1 MAVDFKELKR
11 EDCRTVARRLG
22 LELNRQDKARCF
34 LHAGD
39 KNPSLQ
45 VYADGWKCFGCGEH
59 GDAVD
64 LISKYLS
71 ISNVEAVEWMKK
83 EFNIQEPPRKQDYG
97 QAEREHIYPGG
108 QMKKVMYRRADGSK
122 YACWLHMEG
131 GTWQKGR
138 GTAPHSLYIAGELA
152 GAVFI
157 CEGEK
162 DAETLHKLGY
172 NAASGAD
179 GAGHGKWRPEYTEQL
194 KGLPVC
200 IFQDNDKI
208 GKDYAQE
215 TAVALHG
222 AGSSVKVLDLAR
234 VWPEIP
240 EHGDVSDML
249 LQFGEEKACAMI
261 AQLISTTPQWE
272 PPPPEVDPL
281 FSLFKSLEDFPEEE
295 AKWLIPGWIP
305 AGQISVIAADGGIG
319 KTTLWCHLIAAL
331 SNGITCILDPPG
343 YNREPM
349 KIMFLTTE
357 DSVRKKLRKKLRLAG
372 ANMKNIIT
380 PDFVGDRSGM
390 LHKLKF
396 GCEEL
401 ERVLRHFRPALC
413 VFDPIQGFTPP
424 HVNMGSRN
432 EMRDCTAQLITIGE
446 DINTTALIVC
456 HTNKRK
462 GASGRDRIADSA
474 DIWDIARSVLMA
486 GFTEEQGIRYLSNKK
501 NNYAQLQETIL
512 FSIDSNEQIHK
523 EGTSWRRDREYVMGA
538 EQARSSPVREDC
550 KAFII
555 KTLHEAGGAMSTADL
570 DKLATAAGYS
580 FTAVKRAKQDL
591 KKGGSVKYFHTG
603 GNAARVW
610 HIQALVEPENGGF
623 EELPDDTETPFDNA
637 LPSDL
642 SKVV

>member
-1 MAVDFKELKR
+1 MSIDFNELKR
-11 EDCRTVARRLG
+11 EDCRIVARRLG
-22 LELNRQDKARCF
+22 LELNRQDKVRCF

-45 VYADGWKCFGCGEH
+45 VYANGWKCFGCGEH

-64 LISKYLS
+64 LISKYLGTS
-71 ISNVEAVEWMKK
+71 TVEAVDWMKK

-108 QMKKVMYRRADGSK
+108 QVKKVMYRRTDGSK
-122 YACWLHMEG
+122 YGIWFHLENGAWK
-131 GTWQKGR
+131 KGR
-138 GTAPHSLYIAGELA
+138 GNAPHSLYIAGQLT
-152 GAVFI
+152 GAVFVV
-157 CEGEK
+157 EGEK
-162 DAETLHKLGY
+162 DCDTLHKLGY
-172 NAASGAD
+172 DAVSGED
-179 GAGHGKWRPEYTEQL
+179 GAGPGKWRPEYTEQL
-194 KGLPVC
+194 KGLSVV
-200 IFQDNDKI
+200 IFQDNDQT

-215 TAVALHG
+215 TAAAIHGVAP
-222 AGSSVKVLDLAR
+222 SVQVLDLTQ
-234 VWPEIP
+234 VWTNMPEK
-240 EHGDVSDML
+240 GDISDL
-249 LQFGEEKACAMI
+249 VAKFGAEKSCDMI
-261 AQLISTTPQWE
+261 AKLISTTPQWE
-272 PPPPEVDPL
+272 PPPSEADPL
-281 FSLFKSLEDFPEEE
+281 LSLFKSLEDFPEED

-319 KTTLWCHLIAAL
+319 KTTLWCHIIAAL
-331 SNGITCILDPPG
+331 SNGTTCILDPPG
-343 YNREPM
+343 YTREPM

-396 GCEEL
+396 GSEEL
-401 ERVLRHFRPALC
+401 ERVLRYFRPALC

-424 HVNMGSRN
+424 RVNMGSRN

-462 GASGRDRIADSA
+462 GACGRDRIADSA

-486 GFTEEQGIRYLSNKK
+486 GFTEDQGVRYLSNEK
-501 NNYAQLQETIL
+501 NNYAQLQETVL
-512 FSIDSNEQIHK
+512 FSIDSDEQIHK

-538 EQARSSPVREDC
+538 EQAKSSPMREDC
-550 KAFII
+550 KAFIM
-555 KTLHEAGGAMSTADL
+555 KTLHETGGAMPTADL
-570 DKLATAAGYS
+570 DELITAAGYS
-580 FTAVKRAKQDL
+580 FSSLKRAKADL
-591 KKGGSVKYFHTG
+591 KREGNVRYFHTG
-603 GNAARVW
+603 SNDRRVW
-610 HIQALVEPENGGF
+610 HIQALTDLTSNF
-623 EELPDDTETPFDNA
+623 EELREDIPTPFDSA
-637 LPSDL
+637 PPSDI

>member
-1 MAVDFKELKR
+1 MSIDFNELKR
-11 EDCRTVARRLG
+11 EDCRIVARRLG
-22 LELNRQDKARCF
+22 LELNRQDKVRCF

-45 VYADGWKCFGCGEH
+45 VYANGWKCFGCGEH

-64 LISKYLS
+64 LISKYLGTS
-71 ISNVEAVEWMKK
+71 TVEAVDWMKK

-108 QMKKVMYRRADGSK
+108 QVKKVMYRRTDGSK
-122 YACWLHMEG
+122 YGIWFHLENGAWK
-131 GTWQKGR
+131 KGR
-138 GTAPHSLYIAGELA
+138 GNAPHSLYIAGQLT
-152 GAVFI
+152 GAVFVV
-157 CEGEK
+157 EGEK
-162 DAETLHKLGY
+162 DCDTLHKLGY
-172 NAASGAD
+172 DAVSGED
-179 GAGHGKWRPEYTEQL
+179 GAGPGKWRPEYTEQL
-194 KGLPVC
+194 KGLSVV
-200 IFQDNDKI
+200 IFQDNDQT

-215 TAVALHG
+215 TAAAIHGVAP
-222 AGSSVKVLDLAR
+222 SVQVLDLTQ
-234 VWPEIP
+234 VWTNMPEK
-240 EHGDVSDML
+240 GDISDL
-249 LQFGEEKACAMI
+249 VAKFGAEKSCDMI
-261 AQLISTTPQWE
+261 AKLISTTPQWE
-272 PPPPEVDPL
+272 PPPSEADPL
-281 FSLFKSLEDFPEEE
+281 LSLFKSLEDFPEED

-319 KTTLWCHLIAAL
+319 KTTLWCHIIAAL
-331 SNGITCILDPPG
+331 SNGTTCILDPPG
-343 YNREPM
+343 YTREPM

-396 GCEEL
+396 GSEEL
-401 ERVLRHFRPALC
+401 ERVLRYFRPALC

-424 HVNMGSRN
+424 RVNMGSRN

-462 GASGRDRIADSA
+462 GACGRDRIAHSA

-486 GFTEEQGIRYLSNKK
+486 GFTEDQGVRYLSNEK
-501 NNYAQLQETIL
+501 NNYAQLQETVL
-512 FSIDSNEQIHK
+512 FSIDSDEQIHK

-538 EQARSSPVREDC
+538 EQAKSSPMREDC
-550 KAFII
+550 KAFIM
-555 KTLHEAGGAMSTADL
+555 KTLHETGGAMPTADL
-570 DKLATAAGYS
+570 DELITAAGYS
-580 FTAVKRAKQDL
+580 FSSLKRAKADL
-591 KKGGSVKYFHTG
+591 KREGNVRYFHTG
-603 GNAARVW
+603 SNDRRVW
-610 HIQALVEPENGGF
+610 HIQALTDLTSNF
-623 EELPDDTETPFDNA
+623 EELREDIPTPFDSA
-637 LPSDL
+637 PPSDI

>member
-1 MAVDFKELKR
+1 MAIDFEELKR
-11 EDCRTVARRLG
+11 EDCRTVARCLG
-22 LELNRQDKARCF
+22 LDLNRQDKVRCF

-45 VYADGWKCFGCGEH
+45 IYADGWKCFGCGEH

-64 LISKYLS
+64 LVSKYLG
-71 ISNVEAVEWMKK
+71 ISNTEAVEWMKK

-108 QMKKVMYRRADGSK
+108 QVKKVMYRRTDGSK
-122 YACWLHMEG
+122 YGIWFHLENGAWK
-131 GTWQKGR
+131 KGR
-138 GTAPHSLYIAGELA
+138 GNAPHSLYIAGQLT
-152 GAVFI
+152 GAVFVV
-157 CEGEK
+157 EGEK
-162 DAETLHKLGY
+162 DCDTLHKLGY
-172 NAASGAD
+172 DAVSGED
-179 GAGHGKWRPEYTEQL
+179 GAGPGKWRPEYTEQL
-194 KGLPVC
+194 KGLSVV
-200 IFQDNDKI
+200 IFQDNDQT

-215 TAVALHG
+215 TAAAIHGVA
-222 AGSSVKVLDLAR
+222 SSVQVLDLTQ
-234 VWPEIP
+234 VWTNMPEK
-240 EHGDVSDML
+240 GDISDL
-249 LQFGEEKACAMI
+249 VAKFGAEKSCDMI
-261 AQLISTTPQWE
+261 AKLISTTPQWE
-272 PPPPEVDPL
+272 PPPSEADPL
-281 FSLFKSLEDFPEEE
+281 LSLFKSLEDFPEED

-319 KTTLWCHLIAAL
+319 KTTLWCHIIAAL
-331 SNGITCILDPPG
+331 SNGTTCILDPPG
-343 YNREPM
+343 YTREPM

-396 GCEEL
+396 GSEEL
-401 ERVLRHFRPALC
+401 ERVLRYFRPALC

-424 HVNMGSRN
+424 RVNMGSRN

-462 GASGRDRIADSA
+462 GACGRDRIADSA

-486 GFTEEQGIRYLSNKK
+486 GFTEDQGVRYLSNEK
-501 NNYAQLQETIL
+501 NNYAQLQETVL
-512 FSIDSNEQIHK
+512 FSIDSDEQIHK

-538 EQARSSPVREDC
+538 EQAKSSPMREDC
-550 KAFII
+550 KAFIM
-555 KTLHEAGGAMSTADL
+555 KTLHETGGAMPTADL
-570 DKLATAAGYS
+570 DELITAAGYS
-580 FTAVKRAKQDL
+580 FSSLKRAKADL
-591 KKGGSVKYFHTG
+591 KREGNVRYFHTG
-603 GNAARVW
+603 SNDRRVW
-610 HIQALVEPENGGF
+610 HIQALTDLTSNF
-623 EELPDDTETPFDNA
+623 EELREDIPTPFDSA
-637 LPSDL
+637 PPSDI

>member
-1 MAVDFKELKR
+1 MAIDFEELKR

-22 LELNRQDKARCF
+22 LDLNRQDKVRCF

-45 VYADGWKCFGCGEH
+45 IYADGWKCFGCGEH

-64 LISKYLS
+64 LVSKYLG
-71 ISNVEAVEWMKK
+71 ISNTEAVEWMKK

-108 QMKKVMYRRADGSK
+108 QVKKVMYRRTDGSK
-122 YACWLHMEG
+122 YGIWFHLENGAWK
-131 GTWQKGR
+131 KGR
-138 GTAPHSLYIAGELA
+138 GNAPHSLYIAGQLT
-152 GAVFI
+152 GAVFVV
-157 CEGEK
+157 EGEK
-162 DAETLHKLGY
+162 DCDTFHKLGY
-172 NAASGAD
+172 DAVSGED
-179 GAGHGKWRPEYTEQL
+179 GAGPGKWRPEYTEQL
-194 KGLPVC
+194 KGLSVV
-200 IFQDNDKI
+200 IFQDNDQT

-215 TAVALHG
+215 TAAAIHGVA
-222 AGSSVKVLDLAR
+222 SSVQVLDLTQ
-234 VWPEIP
+234 VWTNMPEK
-240 EHGDVSDML
+240 GDISDL
-249 LQFGEEKACAMI
+249 VAKFGAEKSCDMI
-261 AQLISTTPQWE
+261 AKLISTTPQWE
-272 PPPPEVDPL
+272 PPPSEADPL
-281 FSLFKSLEDFPEEE
+281 LSLFKSLEDFPEED

-319 KTTLWCHLIAAL
+319 KTTLWCHIIAAL
-331 SNGITCILDPPG
+331 SNGTTCILDPPG
-343 YNREPM
+343 YTREPM

-396 GCEEL
+396 GSEEL
-401 ERVLRHFRPALC
+401 ERVLRYFRPALC

-424 HVNMGSRN
+424 RVNMGSRN

-462 GASGRDRIADSA
+462 GACGRDRIADSA

-486 GFTEEQGIRYLSNKK
+486 GFTEDQGVRYLSNEK
-501 NNYAQLQETIL
+501 NNYAQLQETVL
-512 FSIDSNEQIHK
+512 FSIDSDEQIHK

-538 EQARSSPVREDC
+538 EQAKSSPMREDC
-550 KAFII
+550 KAFIM
-555 KTLHEAGGAMSTADL
+555 KTLHETGGAMPTADL
-570 DKLATAAGYS
+570 DELITAAGYS
-580 FTAVKRAKQDL
+580 FSSLKRAKADL
-591 KKGGSVKYFHTG
+591 KKEGNVRYFHTG
-603 GNAARVW
+603 SNDRRVW
-610 HIQALVEPENGGF
+610 HIQALTDLTSNF
-623 EELPDDTETPFDNA
+623 EELREDIPTPFDSA
-637 LPSDL
+637 PPSDI

>member
-83 EFNIQEPPRKQDYG
+83 EFNIQEPPRRQDYG

-108 QMKKVMYRRADGSK
+108 QVKKVIYRRGDGSK
-122 YACWLHMEG
+122 YGCWFHMEC

-249 LQFGEEKACAMI
+249 LQFGEEKACDMI

-396 GCEEL
+396 GSEEL

-486 GFTEEQGIRYLSNKK
+486 GFTEEQGIRYLSNEK

>member
-380 PDFVGDRSGM
+380 PDFVGDR
-390 LHKLKF
+390 
-396 GCEEL
+396 
-401 ERVLRHFRPALC
+401 ALC
-413 VFDPIQGFTPP
+413 TST
-424 HVNMGSRN
+424 H
-432 EMRDCTAQLITIGE
+432 
-446 DINTTALIVC
+446 
-456 HTNKRK
+456 K
-462 GASGRDRIADSA
+462 GHY
-474 DIWDIARSVLMA
+474 
-486 GFTEEQGIRYLSNKK
+486 EQK
-501 NNYAQLQETIL
+501 
-512 FSIDSNEQIHK
+512 SIMCS
-523 EGTSWRRDREYVMGA
+523 TS
-538 EQARSSPVREDC
+538 
-550 KAFII
+550 
-555 KTLHEAGGAMSTADL
+555 
-570 DKLATAAGYS
+570 
-580 FTAVKRAKQDL
+580 
-591 KKGGSVKYFHTG
+591 
-603 GNAARVW
+603 
-610 HIQALVEPENGGF
+610 
-623 EELPDDTETPFDNA
+623 
-637 LPSDL
+637 
-642 SKVV
+642 

>member
-396 GCEEL
+396 GSEEL

-486 GFTEEQGIRYLSNKK
+486 GFTEEQGIRYLSNEK

-603 GNAARVW
+603 GNADRVW

>member
-1 MAVDFKELKR
+1 MAIDFEELKR

-22 LELNRQDKARCF
+22 LDLNRQDKVRCF

-45 VYADGWKCFGCGEH
+45 IYADGWKCFGCGEH

-64 LISKYLS
+64 LVSKYLG
-71 ISNVEAVEWMKK
+71 ISNTEAVEWMKK

-108 QMKKVMYRRADGSK
+108 QVKKVMYRRTDGSK
-122 YACWLHMEG
+122 YGIWFHLENGAWK
-131 GTWQKGR
+131 KGR
-138 GTAPHSLYIAGELA
+138 GNALHSLYIAGQLT
-152 GAVFI
+152 GAVFVV
-157 CEGEK
+157 EGEK
-162 DAETLHKLGY
+162 DCDTLHKLGY
-172 NAASGAD
+172 DAVSGED
-179 GAGHGKWRPEYTEQL
+179 GAGPGKWRPEYTEQL
-194 KGLPVC
+194 KGLSVV
-200 IFQDNDKI
+200 IFQDNDQT

-215 TAVALHG
+215 TAAAIHGVA
-222 AGSSVKVLDLAR
+222 SSVQVLDLTQ
-234 VWPEIP
+234 VWTNMPEK
-240 EHGDVSDML
+240 GDISDL
-249 LQFGEEKACAMI
+249 VAKFGAEKSCDMI
-261 AQLISTTPQWE
+261 AKLISTTPQWE
-272 PPPPEVDPL
+272 PPPSEADPL
-281 FSLFKSLEDFPEEE
+281 LSLFKSLEDFPEED

-319 KTTLWCHLIAAL
+319 KTTLWCHIIAAL
-331 SNGITCILDPPG
+331 SNGTTCILDPPG
-343 YNREPM
+343 YTREPM

-396 GCEEL
+396 GSEEL
-401 ERVLRHFRPALC
+401 ERVLRYFRPALC

-424 HVNMGSRN
+424 RVNMGSRN

-462 GASGRDRIADSA
+462 GACGRDRIADSA

-486 GFTEEQGIRYLSNKK
+486 GFTEDQGVRYLSNEK
-501 NNYAQLQETIL
+501 NNYAQLQETVL
-512 FSIDSNEQIHK
+512 FSIDSDEQIHK

-538 EQARSSPVREDC
+538 EQAKSSPMREDC
-550 KAFII
+550 KAFIM
-555 KTLHEAGGAMSTADL
+555 KTLHETGGAMPTADL
-570 DKLATAAGYS
+570 DELITAAGYS
-580 FTAVKRAKQDL
+580 FSSLKRAKADL
-591 KKGGSVKYFHTG
+591 KREGNVRYFHTG
-603 GNAARVW
+603 SNDRRVW
-610 HIQALVEPENGGF
+610 HIQALTDLTSNF
-623 EELPDDTETPFDNA
+623 EELREDIPTPFDSA
-637 LPSDL
+637 PPSDI